1 MPTQDDAEINSIN
14 ARMLAERMQQA
25 GPTDW
30 GKIFQEDTANEAEA
44 EALRQ
49 KMGQALATHFPDPD
63 LVTILV
69 SGDIYIQYDRHDTW
83 FAIGDKDNLGYDE
96 MGAVV
101 MGYGELDGLIEK
113 LQELREAIKNGTIRP
128 INNA

>member
-1 MPTQDDAEINSIN
+1 MANQDNAKINSIN
-14 ARMLAERMQQA
+14 ARMQQT

-49 KMGQALATHFPDPD
+49 KMEQALVTHFPNPD
-63 LVTILV
+63 LITIPV
-69 SGDIYIQYDRHDTW
+69 SDDIYIQYDRHDTW
-83 FAIGDKDNLGYDE
+83 FAIGDRDNLGYDE

-101 MGYGELDGLIEK
+101 MGFDELGVLIDA
-113 LQELREAIKNGTIRP
+113 LMGFRDTINGNT
-128 INNA
+128 